1 MTIRA
6 GGRVALIAATGLL
19 VCAAGVSWTMAAS
32 SAAESKSEYVS
43 TSKKVKHVRYYER
56 YAHRKYVRTAK
67 SSENK
72 TPASIEVAEAG
83 VPNEIPASVA
93 NANARMGTEVA
104 DDSAR
109 AMTARANAL
118 LTAAQPAEAQGSV
131 TTMQSASTQ
140 IQSTTPTQVVEADQL
155 NEADKTLQE
164 PTPPSQTTVAVAP
177 AKPVATAKIVAQ
189 ETSTWDQT
197 SLIGKIFIAFGALL
211 TIASA
216 ARMFMA

>member
-19 VCAAGVSWTMAAS
+19 VCMAGVSWTIAAS
-32 SAAESKSEYVS
+32 SAAEQKSEHVS
-43 TSKKVKHVRYYER
+43 TSKKVKHVRYYKR
-56 YAHRKYVRTAK
+56 YAHRKYVHTAQK
-67 SSENK
+67 SSEDK
-72 TPASIEVAEAG
+72 KPASTVVAEAG
-83 VPNEIPASVA
+83 STSEIPVAVA
-93 NANARMGTEVA
+93 NANARMGSDVS
-104 DDSAR
+104 DDTAR

-118 LTAAQPAEAQGSV
+118 LTSSQPMEVQGSV
-131 TTMQSASTQ
+131 TTMQAATTTQSA
-140 IQSTTPTQVVEADQL
+140 TTMQVVEADQL

-177 AKPVATAKIVAQ
+177 TKPVATTKVVTQ

>member
-19 VCAAGVSWTMAAS
+19 VCVAGVSWTVAAS
-32 SAAESKSEYVS
+32 SAAESKSENVS
-43 TSKKVKHVRYYER
+43 TSKKVKHVRYYKR
-56 YAHRKYVRTAK
+56 HAHRNYARTAQK
-67 SSENK
+67 SSEDK
-72 TPASIEVAEAG
+72 KPQTETADADVSG
-83 VPNEIPASVA
+83 EIPASVA
-93 NANARMGTEVA
+93 NANARMGSDVT
-104 DDSAR
+104 DGNAR

-118 LTAAQPAEAQGSV
+118 LTTDQPVEAQGAV
-131 TTMQSASTQ
+131 TTM
-140 IQSTTPTQVVEADQL
+140 QVVEADQL

-189 ETSTWDQT
+189 DTSTWDQT